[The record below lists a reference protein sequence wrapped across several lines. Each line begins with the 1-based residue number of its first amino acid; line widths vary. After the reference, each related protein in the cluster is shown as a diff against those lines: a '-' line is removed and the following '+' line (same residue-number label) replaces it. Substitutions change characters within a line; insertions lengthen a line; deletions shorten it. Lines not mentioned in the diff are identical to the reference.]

1 MRKIEKK
8 KKRIGGADEAIRV
21 EEEMETE
28 AKVKGAEESK
38 RSRKEQIVQYCL
50 SEDGKAKKEERRRGK
65 RHNEEEVKKV

>member
-1 MRKIEKK
+1 M
-8 KKRIGGADEAIRV
+8 
-21 EEEMETE
+21 EEEKETE
-28 AKVKGAEESK
+28 TKVKGAEESK